1 MKSRDE
7 LYRLARDWASDNRQR
22 AVMQAHQDNEKI
34 YQALPGLK
42 PLEDEA
48 RRQGSQAMLAALEGD
63 TAKRAAALEAVARIA
78 SEKKALLASAGY
90 PENALEPRYTCPICK
105 DTGKSQGLTCQC
117 VHQRVRVLR
126 REEINR
132 SSPLQLSDFS
142 SFSLEKYPNGIDPEL
157 GGNLRE
163 YMGKMLAFAQKY
175 AQEFTPDSRNLL
187 FTGSAGLGKTKLAL
201 SIADRVLNQGYD
213 VIYASAADLMAQLDR
228 EHFQEGDSLWMDT
241 VKEADLLI
249 LDDLGTEFLNSYTT
263 SALYELVNHRLLTH
277 RATIYTTN
285 IIDPGVIQSRYT
297 EKIASRIL
305 GNCKMIRFFGQD
317 LRVRQSL
324 KKG

>member
-7 LYRLARDWASDNRQR
+7 LYRLAREWASDNRQR
-22 AVMQAHQDNEKI
+22 AVMEAKRENQVI
-34 YQALPGLK
+34 YQALPQLVQ
-42 PLEDEA
+42 LEDAA

-63 TAKRAAALEAVARIA
+63 AAGRAAALEEVAKIA
-78 SEKKALLASAGY
+78 ARKKAVLTEAGY
-90 PENALEPRYTCPICK
+90 SENALEPRYTCPLYK
-105 DTGKSQGLTCQC
+105 DTGKAQGVTCDC
-117 VHQRVRVLR
+117 IHRRVRALR
-126 REEINR
+126 RQEINQ

-142 SFSLEKYPNGIDPEL
+142 TFSLEKYPDRVDPQL

-163 YMGKMLAFAQKY
+163 YMGKMLAFAQHY
-175 AQEFTPDSRNLL
+175 AQEFTPESRNLL
-187 FTGSAGLGKTKLAL
+187 MMGSAGLGKTKLAL
-201 SIADRVLNQGYD
+201 SIGDKVLNLGYD
-213 VIYASAADLMAQLDR
+213 VIYASAADLMSQLDR

-285 IIDPGVIQSRYT
+285 ITDPGVIQSRYT

-305 GNCKMIRFFGQD
+305 GNCKVLRFFGQD
-317 LRVRQSL
+317 LRVQQSL